1 MTPPCPACFATE
13 ARQSVLL
20 ALPKY
25 GKRKPCRMNKIEV
38 PPPDQ
43 AEDKRWWQL
52 SVELKDHRRK
62 LDRITTYLVIIA
74 IMLGMLFVSHF
85 WRS

>member
-1 MTPPCPACFATE
+1 
-13 ARQSVLL
+13 
-20 ALPKY
+20 
-25 GKRKPCRMNKIEV
+25 MNKIEV
-38 PPPDQ
+38 PPQDQ

-85 WRS
+85 GDRKGAQKRLDQRSHPGHFD

>member
-1 MTPPCPACFATE
+1 
-13 ARQSVLL
+13 
-20 ALPKY
+20 
-25 GKRKPCRMNKIEV
+25 MNKIEA
-38 PPPDQ
+38 PPQDQ
-43 AEDKRWWQL
+43 AEDKRWWLL

-85 WRS
+85 WR

>member
-1 MTPPCPACFATE
+1 
-13 ARQSVLL
+13 
-20 ALPKY
+20 
-25 GKRKPCRMNKIEV
+25 MNKIEV

>member
-1 MTPPCPACFATE
+1 
-13 ARQSVLL
+13 
-20 ALPKY
+20 
-25 GKRKPCRMNKIEV
+25 MNKIEV
-38 PPPDQ
+38 PPQDQ

>member
-1 MTPPCPACFATE
+1 
-13 ARQSVLL
+13 
-20 ALPKY
+20 
-25 GKRKPCRMNKIEV
+25 MNKIEV
-38 PPPDQ
+38 PPHDQ
-43 AEDKRWWQL
+43 AEDKRWWML

-85 WRS
+85 LREV